1 MVEIVGGILV
11 LLLTILFSGIKAV
24 KENHALVI
32 YRAGKISRTVGSG
45 LQFVMPLVEKAE
57 TIDVRVVT
65 LPIAHVEETTLD
77 HYPVKVS
84 AVLFYQVVDAK
95 RCLSKVQDVAAAT
108 AEICEVAL
116 RTMVGQ
122 HDLRHLLSDRTR
134 INWTL
139 KTILERRL
147 REFGVR
153 VVSIEVKEVQL
164 SREAKKA
171 LSRSMN
177 HDKNGESKTI
187 TQEEMLI
194 ESFLRIEPRND
205 S

>member
-1 MVEIVGGILV
+1 MLEIVGGIVV

-24 KENHALVI
+24 KEYNALVI
-32 YRAGKISRTVGSG
+32 YRAGKISRCVGSG
-45 LQFVMPLVEKAE
+45 LQFVLPLIEKSE
-57 TIDVRVVT
+57 SIDVRVVT
-65 LPIAHVEETTLD
+65 LPLPAVEETTID
-77 HYPVKVS
+77 HYSVKVS
-84 AVLFYQVVDAK
+84 AVLFYQVVDPK
-95 RCLSKVQDVAAAT
+95 RCLSKVQDVAQAT
-108 AEICEVAL
+108 AEICEVAV

-122 HDLRHLLSDRTR
+122 HDLRHLLSERTR

-139 KTILERRL
+139 KTVLERRL
-147 REFGVR
+147 RDFGVR

-177 HDKNGESKTI
+177 GGKNGERPTI
-187 TQEEMLI
+187 TQEERLI
-194 ESFLRIEPRND
+194 ESFLRIDPPRD